1 MGTGLGLAQFELGTP
16 DHHFAAMVEEI
27 GQRGLEVQQ
36 HGAVVHHG
44 QHVDAERGFQRRVL
58 VQRVDDDLG
67 HGAAL
72 QLDDH
77 ADAPAVGLVAQVGHA
92 VDLAVVD
99 QRRDLFHKARL
110 VQAERDLPDD
120 QRLEAL
126 LAVLDLDLAAYLH
139 GTAPGGVGVVQPL
152 TRVDVAVG
160 KSGPCTTSIR
170 SSTELSGASMS
181 MSRASD
187 SSLRLC
193 GGMFVAM
200 PTAMPEEPFS
210 NKLGTFVGRTTGS
223 ASVLS

>member
-1 MGTGLGLAQFELGTP
+1 MGTGLRLAQFELGTP

-99 QRRDLFHKARL
+99 QRRDFFHKARL

-152 TRVDVAVG
+152 TRVDVAARGEVR
-160 KSGPCTTSIR
+160 P
-170 SSTELSGASMS
+170 LH
-181 MSRASD
+181 D
-187 SSLRLC
+187 VHQVLD
-193 GGMFVAM
+193 
-200 PTAMPEEPFS
+200 
-210 NKLGTFVGRTTGS
+210 GTFRSVDEHEQGVRQLAQIVRRDVRRHADGDAGRT
-223 ASVLS
+223 VQ